1 MGDKLTKAVP
11 HTYYKKKFRNAYTGQ
26 GGPPAYIFPKEPR
39 QNGLSGP
46 QNVKFAFIMSKKK
59 SSHNLVWMDLEMSGL
74 EPEKDVVLEIATIVT
89 NAELEILAEG
99 PVIAIHQPEN
109 VFEGMDE
116 WNTRH
121 HNQSGLVERCRHS
134 QYSLADAEQET
145 LRFIKQ
151 FTEKGKNVLC
161 GNSIT
166 QDRRFLYKY
175 MPEISE
181 WLCYRNIDVSSI
193 KELTYR
199 WYPKL
204 EEFQKE
210 KRHEALNDI
219 RESIAELA
227 YYRKTIFK

>member
-1 MGDKLTKAVP
+1 MLTNGKSPPSIFLQTEP
-11 HTYYKKKFRNAYTGQ
+11 HKTAFFN
-26 GGPPAYIFPKEPR
+26 R
-39 QNGLSGP
+39 QNI
-46 QNVKFAFIMSKKK
+46 KFALIMTKKK

-134 QYSLADAEQET
+134 QYSLTDAEQET
-145 LRFIKQ
+145 LRFIKP

>member
-1 MGDKLTKAVP
+1 MLTYGK
-11 HTYYKKKFRNAYTGQ
+11 
-26 GGPPAYIFPKEPR
+26 GPPSIFLQTEPR
-39 QNGLSGP
+39 KTAFSNRQNIT
-46 QNVKFAFIMSKKK
+46 FAFIMTKKK

-74 EPEKDVVLEIATIVT
+74 YPEKDVILEIATIVT

-121 HNQSGLVERCRHS
+121 HNQSGLVDRCRHS
-134 QYSLADAEQET
+134 QYSLADAELET
-145 LRFIKQ
+145 LRFIKP